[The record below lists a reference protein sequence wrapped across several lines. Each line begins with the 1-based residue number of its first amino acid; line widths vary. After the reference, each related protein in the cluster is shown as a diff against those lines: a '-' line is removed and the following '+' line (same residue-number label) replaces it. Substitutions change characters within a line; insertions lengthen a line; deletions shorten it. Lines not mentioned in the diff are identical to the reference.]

1 MNAQEIR
8 NSIIQFA
15 IEGKLINPLPN
26 ATSVSVTLEMIYEEK
41 NKLVNEKYIKK
52 EKSLP
57 VIKEEEIPFDLP
69 PHWQWERLNNV
80 CVYIQRGKSPAYSD
94 IKEIPV
100 VSQKCVQWKGFT
112 LDPAKFIDPESTI
125 KYEKVRYLVSGD
137 LLWNSTGLGT
147 VGRVAIYDKDLNP
160 YSTAVADSHVTI
172 VRCSNHIN
180 HKFIYYYLS
189 SGFIQLQMM
198 KLTSGSTKQK
208 ELNTSTIKSLPVPLP
223 PLEEQNKIVEK
234 IESLLLNVDLYEE
247 FYNSLEKLQ
256 DQFPKDL
263 EKSILHY
270 AIQGKLVNQ
279 DTSDE
284 PASKLLKQI
293 SEQKEQMVKEKII
306 KKEKSLPPITEEEIP
321 FDIPDTWEWARLGNL
336 VLRNIGG
343 GTPSKS
349 IPEYWNGSIPWASVK
364 DLKSNII
371 DSTQDTITELG
382 LEKSSSNLIEKG
394 NLIVCTR
401 MGLGKIAINQMPIA
415 INQDLRALYLPD
427 QLEKEYVIY
436 YFNTLTLTGKGAT
449 VKGINLTELNSLLIP
464 VPPLNEQRRIVSKIK
479 KMFLQTEKIL
489 SL

>member
-1 MNAQEIR
+1 MKTQQLKNAVLQSAFRGELL
-8 NSIIQFA
+8 N
-15 IEGKLINPLPN
+15 IEVKLDAKRLPFPSNKNDLYNTSSDPLTIPSHWKWIKIEDAFEVARGGSPRPIKSFITNDANGINWIKIGD
-26 ATSVSVTLEMIYEEK
+26 TLK
-41 NKLVNEKYIKK
+41 GGKYITATKEKIIPEGVKKSRFVKKGDFILSNSMSFGRPYILDIDGCIHDGWLVLSQKK
-52 EKSLP
+52 ECYNKDFLYYLLS
-57 VIKEEEIPFDLP
+57 
-69 PHWQWERLNNV
+69 
-80 CVYIQRGKSPAYSD
+80 SPL
-94 IKEIPV
+94 V
-100 VSQKCVQWKGFT
+100 HNQF
-112 LDPAKFIDPESTI
+112 LDK
-125 KYEKVRYLVSGD
+125 VSGAVV
-137 LLWNSTGLGT
+137 NN
-147 VGRVAIYDKDLNP
+147 LNALKVKSVWIP
-160 YSTAVADSHVTI
+160 
-172 VRCSNHIN
+172 
-180 HKFIYYYLS
+180 YLS
-189 SGFIQLQMM
+189 LD
-198 KLTSGSTKQK
+198 
-208 ELNTSTIKSLPVPLP
+208 
-223 PLEEQNKIVEK
+223 EQIKIVEK
-234 IESLLLNVDLYEE
+234 IESLFEQIELYNQKKIHLDDLQQ
-247 FYNSLEKLQ
+247 N
-256 DQFPKDL
+256 FPRKI
-263 EKSILHY
+263 EKSIIQY
-270 AIQGKLVNQ
+270 AIQGKLVKQ

-284 PASKLLKQI
+284 PASELLKRI
-293 SEQKEQMVKEKII
+293 LEQKDRMVKEKLI
-306 KKEKSLPPITEEEIP
+306 KKEKPLPPITEEEIP